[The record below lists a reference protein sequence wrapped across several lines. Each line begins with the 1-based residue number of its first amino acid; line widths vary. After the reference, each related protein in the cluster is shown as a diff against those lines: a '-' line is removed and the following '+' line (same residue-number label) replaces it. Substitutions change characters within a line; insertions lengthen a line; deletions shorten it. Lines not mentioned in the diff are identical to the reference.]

1 MTAQIAAVAIFVIMF
16 GLIVLDKIERHIITL
31 VCGAVTLIVVF
42 GVCMKST
49 DSIIETINLG
59 TIFTT
64 EFWYHVGQNAENSSG
79 INWATII
86 FIAGMM
92 IMVEGM
98 ARVGFFRWLCMA
110 IAKLVRYKPVP
121 ILIAFMLCVLGR
133 LFQL

>member
-59 TIFTT
+59 TIFIFF
-64 EFWYHVGQNAENSSG
+64 FWYHDGQNA
-79 INWATII
+79 
-86 FIAGMM
+86 
-92 IMVEGM
+92 
-98 ARVGFFRWLCMA
+98 
-110 IAKLVRYKPVP
+110 
-121 ILIAFMLCVLGR
+121 
-133 LFQL
+133 